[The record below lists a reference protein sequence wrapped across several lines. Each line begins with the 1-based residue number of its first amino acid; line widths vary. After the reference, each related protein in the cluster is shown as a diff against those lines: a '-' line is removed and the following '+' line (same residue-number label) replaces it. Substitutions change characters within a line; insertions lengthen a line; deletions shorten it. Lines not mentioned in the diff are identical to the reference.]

1 MKKLTFI
8 LLLYILLAANLIAGT
23 GNSIPKSSRQF
34 VIVITD
40 SLTAT
45 SGNLYCFDR
54 NTPSKAW
61 KPWNKAIEVSLG
73 RSGLGMGYGLHDTLS
88 LSKLPP
94 KKEGDGRSPAGIF
107 ELSAVFGYESIEE
120 MDNLNMPYIHI
131 TEMIECVDDPN
142 SDFYNQIVS
151 NQKPASKIDWHSS
164 EKMSRAGIYYE
175 QGIVV
180 EHNTNP
186 VSKGAG
192 SCIFLHN
199 WAKLFE
205 TTAGCTVME
214 PADLSKIIDWL
225 ESENNPVLV
234 QLTQQLYN
242 DLKERWK
249 LPEIT
254 K

>member
-1 MKKLTFI
+1 MKKLI
-8 LLLYILLAANLIAGT
+8 LLIVIFCVANLMAET
-23 GNSIPKSSRQF
+23 KNSIPKSSGQLI
-34 VIVITD
+34 VVITD

-45 SGNLYCFDR
+45 QGNLYCFER
-54 NTPSKAW
+54 NSNTKGW
-61 KPWNKAIEVSLG
+61 KQWDKTIDISLG
-73 RSGLGMGYGLHDTLS
+73 RSGLGMGRGLHDTLR
-88 LSKLPP
+88 LSELPP

-107 ELSAVFGYESIEE
+107 ELSAVFGYESTEQ
-120 MDNLNMPYIHI
+120 MDNLNMPYIHV
-131 TEMIECVDDPN
+131 TEMIECIDDAD

-151 NQKPASKIDWHSS
+151 NQKPASKIDWNSS

-180 EHNTNP
+180 NHNTNP

-192 SCIFLHN
+192 SCIFIHN
-199 WAKLFE
+199 WAKPFE

-225 ESENNPVLV
+225 KSDKNPVMV
-234 QLTQQLYN
+234 QLTRQLYN
-242 DLKERWK
+242 DLMKLWE
-249 LPEIT
+249 LPEIP